1 MVVIEVR
8 EDGSVR
14 RVIRAPGAEA
24 EARALD
30 LYARLRPQIDQLE
43 RRARRAVAE
52 QARGAA

>member
-1 MVVIEVR
+1 MVVVEIR

-14 RVIRAPGAEA
+14 RVIRAPDREA

-30 LYARLRPQIDQLE
+30 LYRRLTPQIDQLE

-52 QARGAA
+52 AARDAA